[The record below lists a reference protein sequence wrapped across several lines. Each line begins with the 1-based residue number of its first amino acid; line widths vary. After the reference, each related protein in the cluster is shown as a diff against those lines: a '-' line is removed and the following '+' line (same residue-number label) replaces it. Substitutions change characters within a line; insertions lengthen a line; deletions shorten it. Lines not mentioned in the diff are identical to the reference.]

1 MRCSP
6 ANTKN
11 KDMATKQEKEVAK
24 QKAIKGGMPSDV
36 ADKVFRMQMG
46 KDKSGIDSSHSFPMK
61 QAYTIRMSPML
72 QTKNEDGTIDV
83 ESYDVQL
90 PGGTLGKETVS
101 TTTETIPGQT
111 TTTMPESQG
120 SYSKVFSGFEI
131 NEKGQRVNPI
141 NKNVYDNL
149 QQFIDDAEK
158 NPARP
163 TTTTTPNQTVE
174 TKKVEQQAVTKDVTP
189 LSNFGERQNMR
200 RAGTNVR
207 LTGKYQRK
215 SDRFEN
221 RADKFLERKGGSIE
235 GLSEKD
241 RAKYDRLTAKSK
253 GFQNVANIGLQRGNV
268 FSAQAAQGGAGNQ
281 QTTVDKVITPGQR
294 EALKI
299 AMPPTMQM
307 KFKGKK
313 SGYKK

>member
-1 MRCSP
+1 
-6 ANTKN
+6 
-11 KDMATKQEKEVAK
+11 MATKQEKEVAK

-36 ADKVFRMQMG
+36 ANNVFRMQMG
-46 KDKSGIDSSHSFPMK
+46 KDKSGIDSTHSFPMK
-61 QAYTIRMSPML
+61 QAYTIRMSPLL
-72 QTKNEDGTIDV
+72 QTENEDGVVDV

-90 PGGTLGKETVS
+90 QGGTLGKETVS
-101 TTTETIPGQT
+101 TSTETIPGT
-111 TTTMPESQG
+111 TTTKTLK
-120 SYSKVFSGFEI
+120 YSDLDPSIREAAKKY
-131 NEKGQRVNPI
+131 NLEKYGTLNPTAEGLT
-141 NKNVYDNL
+141 DN
-149 QQFIDDAEK
+149 
-158 NPARP
+158 
-163 TTTTTPNQTVE
+163 TVTTTTPDQTVE

-235 GLSEKD
+235 GLSKKD
-241 RAKYDRLTAKSK
+241 KAKYDRLTKKSE
-253 GFQNVANIGLQRGNV
+253 GFQNAADIGLQRGKV
-268 FSAQAAQGGAGNQ
+268 FSSQAAQGGAGSQ
-281 QTTVDKVITPGQR
+281 QTTVDKILTPGQR
-294 EALKI
+294 ETLTI
-299 AMPPTMQM
+299 AMPPTRMQM